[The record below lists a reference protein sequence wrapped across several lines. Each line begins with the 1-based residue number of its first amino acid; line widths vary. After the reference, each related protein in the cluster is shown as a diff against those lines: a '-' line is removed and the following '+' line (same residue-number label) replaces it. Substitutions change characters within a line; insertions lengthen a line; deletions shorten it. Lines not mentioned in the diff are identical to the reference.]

1 MDFEYV
7 EYTKEL
13 KELLEN
19 AFSDTFMQQNSNFQ
33 DFKSFQFS
41 SAVFVTWNSDQLI
54 YSKSRLD
61 GFVSESTNFKS
72 WENMVKK
79 AIELYFKSQNDM
91 LNNKN

>member
-19 AFSDTFMQQNSNFQ
+19 AFTDAFMQENSNFE

-54 YSKSRLD
+54 YSKSLFD
-61 GFVSESTNFKS
+61 GFVAESTNFKS
-72 WENMVKK
+72 WEVMVKK
-79 AIELYFKSQNDM
+79 GMELYFKSKNDI
-91 LNNKN
+91 LNDGN